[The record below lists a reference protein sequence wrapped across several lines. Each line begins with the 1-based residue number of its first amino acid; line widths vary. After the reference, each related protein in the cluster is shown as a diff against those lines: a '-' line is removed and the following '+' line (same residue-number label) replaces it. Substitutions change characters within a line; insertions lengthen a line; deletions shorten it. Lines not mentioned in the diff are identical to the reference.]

1 MSPRAPRDLLGE
13 LRTYL
18 EHFDESGHLGDS
30 ADVAEIKRRLRGRI
44 AEVEAQL
51 ERNTEI
57 QTRSETTLDQPSQDP
72 SNRGERTSD
81 RGE

>member
-1 MSPRAPRDLLGE
+1 MSPRSPRDLLEE

-44 AEVEAQL
+44 TEVEAQL
-51 ERNTEI
+51 DRNTEI
-57 QTRSETTLDQPSQDP
+57 QTRSETKIDQSSHDP
-72 SNRGERTSD
+72 ANRGEGTSGRD
-81 RGE
+81 Q